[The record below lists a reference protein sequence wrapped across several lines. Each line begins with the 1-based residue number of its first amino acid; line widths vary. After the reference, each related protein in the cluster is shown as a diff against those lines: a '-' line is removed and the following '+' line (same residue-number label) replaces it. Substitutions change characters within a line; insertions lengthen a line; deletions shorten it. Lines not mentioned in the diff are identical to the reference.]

1 MSLREHLFL
10 SEPGELDRPPIDAEP
25 GNIRELAFGCIRVL
39 TPEGDAVGP
48 WAPEV
53 TTEQQLEVLR
63 TMLNV
68 RAFDA
73 RMLISQRQGK
83 TSFAMTSTGEEA
95 IGATTATVMASQDMC
110 FPTYR
115 QAGYLMGRGYPVVDM
130 MNQIYGNEKDPM
142 LGTRLPGLY
151 SSREFGFFTI
161 SGGLG
166 TQVPQAVGWA
176 MASKLKQNDSVAL
189 AFLGEGST
197 ATSDLHGA
205 MTFAS
210 TFKPPVIIGIVDNQY
225 AISTGEDTARGMA
238 DTFAQ
243 RGIGYGL
250 PSLRVD
256 GNDVLAVMAATR
268 WARERALAGHGATLI
283 EFLTYRAGAHSTS
296 DDPTRY
302 RSKTEYLE
310 FPLGDP
316 IDRFRQHLLAIG
328 VPAQTLQTME
338 ADAARFIEETNSE
351 AESNGTIN
359 THSPPSISH
368 AFDVVYET
376 MPPNLVAQRTEAGL

>member
-1 MSLREHLFL
+1 LRKHLLL
-10 SEPGELDRPPIDAEP
+10 SEPGELDRPPIDATPSE
-25 GNIRELAFGCIRVL
+25 IRGLAFGSIGVL
-39 TPEGDAVGP
+39 TPEGSAVGP
-48 WAPEV
+48 WVPKASK
-53 TTEQQLEVLR
+53 EQQLAILK
-63 TMLNV
+63 TMLTV

-95 IGATTATVMASQDMC
+95 IGATTAAVMAAQDMC

-115 QAGYLMGRGYPVVDM
+115 QAGYLIGRGYPVVDM
-130 MNQIYGNEKDPM
+130 MNQIYGNEQDPM

-197 ATSDLHGA
+197 ATSDLHAA

-210 TFKPPVIIGIVDNQY
+210 TFRPPVILGIVDNQY

-256 GNDVLAVMAATR
+256 GNDVLAVMAVTQ
-268 WARERALAGHGATLI
+268 WARERALAGHGATVI

-316 IDRFRQHLLAIG
+316 IDRFRQHLLSVG
-328 VPAQTLQTME
+328 VSAQTLQTME
-338 ADAARFIEETNSE
+338 EDAARFIDDANAT

-368 AFDVVYET
+368 AFEVVYET
-376 MPPNLVAQRTEAGL
+376 MPPNLIAQRSEAGL